1 MTTKDNK
8 SLVRHFV
15 EELFNSQGNLAATD
29 ELLADNF
36 IDHNPLPGLPPLPPG
51 RAGFKQLAAIFR
63 TAFPDL
69 RYTIEDMIA
78 EDDKVVIRYSA
89 YGTNTGE
96 LVGMPPSG
104 ERVAVTGFDMFRIAN
119 DKIVEWW
126 HCDDYFSLLQQL
138 GMLPRLNQRA

>member
-1 MTTKDNK
+1 MTAKNNK

-15 EELFNSQGNLAATD
+15 EEGFNKSNLAAID

-36 IDHNPLPGLPPLPPG
+36 IDHNPLPGWPLVPPG
-51 RAGFKQLAAIFR
+51 PAGFKQLATMFR

-69 RYTIEDMIA
+69 RYTIEDMIT

-89 YGTNTGE
+89 CGTNSGE

-104 ERVAVTGFDMFRIAN
+104 EQVDVTGFDMFRIVN
-119 DKIVEWW
+119 DRIVEWW
-126 HCDDYFSLLQQL
+126 HCDDYLSLLQQL
-138 GMLPRLNQRA
+138 GMLPRLNHEG

>member
-8 SLVRHFV
+8 SLARHFV
-15 EELFNSQGNLAATD
+15 EELFNSKGNLAATA

-51 RAGFKQLAAIFR
+51 PAGFKQLAAIFR

-69 RYTIEDMIA
+69 LYIIEDMIA
-78 EDDKVVIRYSA
+78 EDDKVIIRYSA
-89 YGTNTGE
+89 CGTNTGN
-96 LVGMPPSG
+96 LVTMPPTD
-104 ERVAVTGFDMFRIAN
+104 ERVTVTGFDMFRIAGHR
-119 DKIVEWW
+119 IVEWW

-138 GMLPRLNQRA
+138 GMLPHLGYRE

>member
-8 SLVRHFV
+8 SLVRHLV
-15 EELFNSQGNLAATD
+15 EEGFNKSNLAAID

-51 RAGFKQLAAIFR
+51 PAGFKQLATMFR

-69 RYTIEDMIA
+69 LYTIEDMVA
-78 EDDKVVIRYSA
+78 DGDKVVIRYSA
-89 YGTNTGE
+89 CGTNTGE

-104 ERVAVTGFDMFRIAN
+104 EQVAVTGFDMFRITN
-119 DKIVEWW
+119 DRIVEWW
-126 HCDDYFSLLQQL
+126 HCDDYLSLLQQL
-138 GMLPRLNQRA
+138 GMLPHLGYMG